1 MPRGSVRADADLDEG
16 RLGHGRRDRAAAYV
30 DHDLVTQADR
40 AVAEGERDALLQGGA
55 EGAGRDLA
63 DDVAV
68 GILDLAVA
76 ARDAATGDEQA
87 TGQACVLG
95 SALGSER
102 FLPPEGLLVPAD
114 RPGRAGHDGCDVERQ
129 VIACSG

>member
-40 AVAEGERDALLQGGA
+40 TVAEGERDALLQGGA

-68 GILDLAVA
+68 GIDKASEYFANAENPVSPRPTYSALDLSKIE
-76 ARDAATGDEQA
+76 ATG
-87 TGQACVLG
+87 LN
-95 SALGSER
+95 
-102 FLPPEGLLVPAD
+102 VPDWEESLKTYVAKELD
-114 RPGRAGHDGCDVERQ
+114 R
-129 VIACSG
+129 